1 MAYHTIIFDLDGTL
15 ADTSPG
21 ILETLRVIE
30 EQLALPPCS
39 DEEIRSIIGPPLQES
54 FIRLYDKTYEEADEI
69 AKIYRHYYD
78 THDMAFRACLQP
90 GMQELLKYLKENGVP
105 MAVAT
110 HKVVSQTT
118 KALKA
123 FGITH
128 FFETVRC
135 YDEESNPTKGQLIL
149 QALEDMGVTDR
160 SGVLMVGDSIYDSEG
175 AAEAG
180 VDFAALTCGF
190 GFGDP
195 KVLAA
200 FPSVVQAKD
209 GYELFEFIKAN
220 LAVTA
225 TV

>member
-30 EQLALPPCS
+30 QQLGLPPCS
-39 DEEIRSIIGPPLQES
+39 DEMIRSIIGPPLQES
-54 FIRLYDKTYEEADEI
+54 FIRLYGKTLEEAE
-69 AKIYRHYYD
+69 KIVKVYRHYYD
-78 THDMAFRACLQP
+78 THDMAARAYLNP
-90 GMQELLKYLKENGVP
+90 GMLELLVYLKENGIR

-123 FGITH
+123 FDITH
-128 FFETVRC
+128 FFEAVCC
-135 YDEESNPTKGQLIL
+135 YNEQTQPTKGQLIL
-149 QALEDMGVTDR
+149 QALEQMGVTDR
-160 SGVLMVGDSIYDSEG
+160 TGVLMVGDSIYDSEG

-190 GFGDP
+190 GFSDP

-209 GYELFEFIKAN
+209 GYELLDYIKAN
-220 LAVTA
+220 LATTA
-225 TV
+225 

>member
-21 ILETLRVIE
+21 IIETLRYT
-30 EQLALPPCS
+30 EQQLGLPPCNE
-39 DEEIRSIIGPPLQES
+39 DVLRSIIGPPLQES
-54 FIRLYDKTYEEADEI
+54 FMRLYDKTLEEADEI
-69 AKIYRHYYD
+69 VAVYREYFD
-78 THDMAFRACLQP
+78 TNDMGARAYLHP
-90 GMQELLKYLKENGVP
+90 GMLELLEYLKEKGVP

-110 HKVVSQTT
+110 HKVEVLTT

-149 QALEDMGVTDR
+149 QALEEMGVTDR
-160 SGVLMVGDSIYDSEG
+160 NGVLMVGDSIFDSEG